1 MNKPDTINNV
11 EHWPQGLEFNEEN
24 LNTMQQTHAVYFVES
39 NYALPIFEDPDAAAW
54 REAGKAYPNDPTL
67 VREKFREL
75 ANHSPSGKRVIDLY
89 QFYVLNDLVTP
100 AVQKIDAE
108 SKPQNQ
114 ITRRANKKLKQLLR
128 RNEPH
133 LSFTEFCRRAYRDGE
148 VFVWRK
154 GDDYRFVDPED
165 VVDEDGSEQGGI
177 ITDELD
183 TVNVQQYILSRQRYD
198 SQGNPDGYET
208 YAEVE
213 PADMLHIAINKDSN
227 EKRGRSSLTAGVDAL
242 VKFRNLLINEVSL
255 RQNQSA
261 IVMVRKVAGGT
272 GAVNRILDAAKSTG
286 SVPNDNYATQETNRS
301 GTTLTVTKGI
311 EVSFA
316 HPDNNFSDAGPLLS
330 VLLRELAKSTGFTF
344 EMLSCDTSEG
354 SLASALVAES
364 PTMMMVNQARNF
376 WQNRLS
382 PYFAWLLSDVD
393 WEEYEV
399 VLHYPPVEIK
409 DKLKDAQTLN
419 LGVMA
424 NAVSR
429 KEMSRS
435 MGKDPEQ
442 MRLEIE
448 EESKL
453 DYVNPNYANQN
464 PDPAAKAASSAGN
477 AGASGTN
484 QNSSTTV
491 VGSSDPDKQGVKA
504 GGA

>member
-1 MNKPDTINNV
+1 MSQSSQPL
-11 EHWPQGLEFNEEN
+11 EQWPADVEFNAEN
-24 LNTMQQTHAVYFVES
+24 LNEIQKTHAVYLVES
-39 NYALPIFEDPDAAAW
+39 NYALPIIDDPDAAAW
-54 REAGKAYPNDPTL
+54 KEAGKAYPNDPSL
-67 VREKFREL
+67 VREKLREL
-75 ANHSPSGKRVIDLY
+75 ANHSPTGKRVIDLY
-89 QFYVLNDLVTP
+89 QYYILNDLVTP
-100 AVQKIDAE
+100 TVRKIDAE
-108 SKPQNQ
+108 ATKPENQ
-114 ITRRANKKLKQLLR
+114 ITKRANKRLKQLLKK
-128 RNEPH
+128 NEPH
-133 LSFTEFCRRAYRDGE
+133 LSLTEFGRRTYRDGE
-148 VFVWRK
+148 SFIWRK
-154 GDDYRFVDPED
+154 EEEYRFVDPED

-177 ITDELD
+177 ATDELD
-183 TVNVQQYILSRQRYD
+183 TVNVLKYTLSRQKYD
-198 SQGNPDGYET
+198 EQGNPIGYEM
-208 YAEVE
+208 YAEVLPE
-213 PADMLHIAINKDSN
+213 DMLHIAINKDSN
-227 EKRGRSSLTAGVDAL
+227 EKRGRSALTSIVDAL
-242 VKFRNLLINEVSL
+242 IKFRNLLINEVSL

-272 GAVNRILDAAKSTG
+272 GAVNRILDAAKSAG
-286 SVPNDNYATQETNRS
+286 SSPNDNYATQETNRS
-301 GTTLTVTKGI
+301 GTTLTVTKGV

-330 VLLRELAKSTGFTF
+330 VLLRECAKGTGFTF

-364 PTMMMVNQARNF
+364 PTMMMVNQHRQF
-376 WQNRLS
+376 WQNRLA
-382 PYFAWLLSDVD
+382 PYFKWLLPDLD
-393 WEEYEV
+393 FDEYEV
-399 VLHYPPVEIK
+399 VLNYPPVEIK

-453 DYVNPNYANQN
+453 EYVNPNYANQN

-484 QNSSTTV
+484 QGGKPTS
-491 VGSSDPDKQGVKA
+491 GSSDPGKQGTENS
-504 GGA
+504 